1 VLSGVRR
8 PTSGRILVDGK
19 ELTGATPAE
28 FTAAGVGRIP
38 EDRHAGVVGELS
50 VAENLALEYLEEF
63 TRGGML
69 DREAIR
75 RHAEELIQRF
85 QIKARPTD
93 RARTLSGGNL
103 QKLILARVLSR
114 DPKVVLAS
122 QPTRGLDV
130 GATEYVRQQLLAQRA
145 RGAAVL
151 LILEDL
157 DEIPALSDRIA
168 VPGTTTSGRRDNCTP
183 EPSLRPGWGRCW
195 GGLPPALAI
204 PIMLLGGFIAGALWA
219 LTPALLRVKLAVD
232 EVVTTLLLN
241 SVMLF
246 IVSALLNG
254 PWRSPVSGWPQSPE
268 IAPSTV
274 LPKLIPRSRLHLGF
288 VVAILSVVVLWF
300 VLSRTSFGLKMRAAG
315 LGREAVRF
323 AGVNVGRTMLTAALI
338 SGGIAGIV
346 GVSEVAGIHF
356 HLIEEISPGYGYTG
370 IIIATLGTLNAW
382 GVAAAA
388 LFFGLIDTGTQTLSH
403 AMGVPIYLGEVTQA
417 TMLLVTL
424 AMFLLQSYRIRR
436 A

>member
-1 VLSGVRR
+1 MLSGVRR

-151 LILEDL
+151 LISEDL
-157 DEIPALSDRIA
+157 DEILALSDR
-168 VPGTTTSGRRDNCTP
+168 
-183 EPSLRPGWGRCW
+183 
-195 GGLPPALAI
+195 
-204 PIMLLGGFIAGALWA
+204 IAGALWA